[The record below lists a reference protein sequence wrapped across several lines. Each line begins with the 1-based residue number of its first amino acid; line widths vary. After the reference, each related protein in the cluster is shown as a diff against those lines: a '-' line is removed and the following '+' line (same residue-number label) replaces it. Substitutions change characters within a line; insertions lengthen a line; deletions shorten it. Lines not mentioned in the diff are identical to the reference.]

1 MKLPWKVLLVH
12 RWVKVPENSS
22 RKIASSL
29 SSSFSCCVQWW
40 GWFRS
45 GRLVAPVVIL
55 NLRYSFCGCVDMG
68 HFLTIRNK
76 ISLIACHRLYATL
89 FIAPDDFDLVAVA
102 FHCTHPHTQIHTYT
116 PKRLLWLDIYFI
128 SINTDFLFFRTTT
141 TTWLY
146 FCRWQ
151 CEDDDDSLSAHT
163 SLLLHTT
170 DGTHIIIIIICWL
183 YFWHTANS
191 MMIVKKKE
199 MGIN

>member
-1 MKLPWKVLLVH
+1 M
-12 RWVKVPENSS
+12 
-22 RKIASSL
+22 
-29 SSSFSCCVQWW
+29 FSGW

-102 FHCTHPHTQIHTYT
+102 FHCTHSHTHRYTYT

-128 SINTDFLFFRTTT
+128 SIHWFSLFSHNNHHLT
-141 TTWLY
+141 
-146 FCRWQ
+146 
-151 CEDDDDSLSAHT
+151 
-163 SLLLHTT
+163 LLLPVAMWRWWWFTQQRTHFSSIHST
-170 DGTHIIIIIICWL
+170 DGTLIIIIIIICWL